1 MCSNAALDVS
11 PTTGV
16 LAYPAGY
23 VHNNNKNCSTFSFLA
38 IETCDISIF
47 HSIRAIDFYVS
58 IEHWKKQFG
67 NKKKHIPSIR
77 YWVKSER
84 DNVDLLETKFS
95 H

>member
-1 MCSNAALDVS
+1 MSKEQQCHLQYSTNDSFSFLIFQIKLKKVLGLTVCSNAALDVS

-58 IEHWKKQFG
+58 IEH
-67 NKKKHIPSIR
+67 
-77 YWVKSER
+77 
-84 DNVDLLETKFS
+84 
-95 H
+95 

>member
-1 MCSNAALDVS
+1 MSKEQQCHLQYSTNDSFSFLIFQIKLKKVLGLTVCSNAALDVS

-23 VHNNNKNCSTFSFLA
+23 VVLNCSTFSFLA

-58 IEHWKKQFG
+58 IEH
-67 NKKKHIPSIR
+67 
-77 YWVKSER
+77 
-84 DNVDLLETKFS
+84 
-95 H
+95 